1 MDKPLKK
8 CVNCDAELSR
18 RASGR
23 DSRFCQKRECRTA
36 RMRAWREAKTRTTC
50 LNCGTELK
58 AHRDDARYCMKPECR
73 VALATEWRDAQP
85 KKPKPVCE
93 CCGKEMLRASATGVC
108 QRTRECTNEYAR
120 RLRGARTDDEHQ
132 AVLTRRRVK
141 RTPYGALAAAMRAE
155 LAERERK
162 AKRAEQQRQRIARL
176 AEADPEAARQRKA
189 KRAEAERQRR
199 AELARLQAA
208 DEELQRQKA
217 EEKRARREELARR
230 AELDRQKY
238 AERMA
243 AVAAAQEVT
252 DLAERARELA
262 SNPKE
267 AEQLLADLLWR
278 QRFEED
284 RRRRGIP
291 PGGKMVREMQV
302 TA

>member
-1 MDKPLKK
+1 MDQPLKK

-36 RMRAWREAKTRTTC
+36 RMRAWREAKAPKTPTC
-50 LNCGTELK
+50 LNCGAELK
-58 AHRDDARYCMKPECR
+58 ARRDDARYCMKPECR

-132 AVLTRRRVK
+132 AVLARRRVK
-141 RTPYGALAAAMRAE
+141 RSPYEALAAAMRAE
-155 LAERERK
+155 LAERQRK
-162 AKRAEQQRQRIARL
+162 AKRAEAERQRIARL

-199 AELARLQAA
+199 AELAGQQAA
-208 DEELQRQKA
+208 DDELRRQKA
-217 EEKRARREELARR
+217 ERYEALKAEAAERE
-230 AELDRQKY
+230 RQKY
-238 AERMA
+238 AQRMA

-252 DLAERARELA
+252 DQDLAERARELA
-262 SNPKE
+262 SNPRE
-267 AEQLLADLLWR
+267 AEKILADLLWR

-291 PGGKMVREMQV
+291 PGGKIAMRV